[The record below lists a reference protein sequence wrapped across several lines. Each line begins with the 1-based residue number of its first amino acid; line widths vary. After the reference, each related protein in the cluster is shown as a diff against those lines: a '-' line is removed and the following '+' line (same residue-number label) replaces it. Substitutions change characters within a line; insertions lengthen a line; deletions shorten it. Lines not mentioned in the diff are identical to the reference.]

1 MSDFLGYR
9 NADGSVGVRNHFLV
23 MSLTGLTGP
32 TARRIAQQIRGAEVV
47 TMPFGSGLVGADA
60 ELHRRALIG
69 LAANPNVGAVL
80 MIGGNPPELTDI
92 AEAVALTGKP
102 VDTLSMDDCDHDA
115 LTLSERGT
123 RAGVKLARAVSRRRR
138 GPASASELTVA
149 LECGRSDPSSG
160 LVSNPLVGLVADRL
174 VAAGARVIFG
184 ETMEWLGAEH
194 LLKRRAVSPEVA
206 RAIEAAVLRREAQA
220 VAAGIDLTG
229 NNPGPT
235 NIAGGLTTIEEKAL
249 GGIAK
254 GGLSPIQSLIGIA
267 ERPAK
272 PGLHVMDAPAY
283 APESVTGFVAAG
295 AQLVMF
301 TTGAG
306 NSFVSQLAPTLKLS
320 GNPVATRRL
329 AEQLD
334 FDASA
339 VTERSES
346 IEAAAARLYDTLIDI
361 AGGTLTWGEV
371 LNEGEE
377 VVSRLGPAL

>member
-1 MSDFLGYR
+1 MSDFQAYR

-23 MSLTGLTGP
+23 LSLTGLTGP
-32 TARRIAQQIRGAEVV
+32 TARRIAQQIGGAQLVA
-47 TMPFGSGLVGADA
+47 MPFGSGLVGEDA
-60 ELHRRALIG
+60 ALHRAQ
-69 LAANPNVGAVL
+69 
-80 MIGGNPPELTDI
+80 
-92 AEAVALTGKP
+92 AVARTGKP
-102 VDTLSMDDCDHDA
+102 VEALSMDDCDHDA
-115 LTLSERGT
+115 LSLSERGT
-123 RAGVKLARAVSRRRR
+123 RLGVKLARDVSRRRR
-138 GPASASELTVA
+138 GPASSAELTVA

-160 LVSNPLVGLVADRL
+160 LVSNPLVGAVADRL
-174 VAAGARVIFG
+174 VAEGAHVIFG

-194 LLKRRAVSPEVA
+194 LLKRRAASPEIA
-206 RAIEAAVLRREAQA
+206 RAIEAAVLRRESQA

-254 GGLSPIQSLIGIA
+254 GGQSPIQSLLAIA

-306 NSFVSQLAPTLKLS
+306 NSYVSRLAPTLKLS
-320 GNPVATRRL
+320 GNPVATKRL

-339 VTERSES
+339 VTLRRET
-346 IEAAAARLYDTLIDI
+346 IEAASARLYDTLLDI